1 MSWYGDPTQPGSLL
15 AQPPQMNPLALAL
28 AQGGTPNPQGP
39 QGPQQYP
46 QGSGAPM
53 PLDLSAQSQSG
64 APPMQAGTPPMQGG
78 IHPSMAGGI
87 QPGAAAAQAAQAGIG
102 AGGLGQQPSI
112 LGYGGGGSWL
122 PFGFGG
128 IGPAGG
134 Y

>member
-39 QGPQQYP
+39 QGPQAYP

-53 PLDLSAQSQSG
+53 PLDLGAQSQSG
-64 APPMQAGTPPMQGG
+64 APPMQAGTPPTQGG

-87 QPGAAAAQAAQAGIG
+87 QPNSTIGGQAPSAMQGAQAIGPAGTP
-102 AGGLGQQPSI
+102 LF
-112 LGYGGGGSWL
+112 GGSWL